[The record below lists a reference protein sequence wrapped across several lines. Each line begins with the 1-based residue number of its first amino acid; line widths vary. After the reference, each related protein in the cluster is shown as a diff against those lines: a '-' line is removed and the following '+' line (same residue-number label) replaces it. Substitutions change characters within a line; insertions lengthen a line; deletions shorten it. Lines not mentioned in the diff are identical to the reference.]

1 MSTESKLICFLLLVV
16 LLNNLL
22 WAAIIPFDGAP
33 DEIHHFEVVQFIMD
47 HRRLPVFGEGRDL
60 YIRIDPNTRDGKV
73 LGLYATQP
81 QGAYLLEAI
90 CASLIP
96 LSGRSE
102 GYLSARLASVVTGTI
117 TVLLAYQIAK
127 LLFSPKKQ
135 LVWGLPILVAFVPQV
150 TYVSAY
156 VNQDAFT
163 MMVTSLVLWLWVLG
177 MAKGWS
183 WRSCIALGIALALVG
198 VGRQNGWVVA
208 FPLLPLV
215 LLLSL
220 RGSVKEMLE
229 RLVMVF
235 APSFCVL
242 GWWFARNRHLY
253 GDILASRVAGEAW
266 LTWVSD
272 LLPNWEPYAAKGY
285 NFVSILARS
294 RWLELSFKSFWGVFG
309 YGAVFL
315 DDFIYWLILVA
326 CLLGGLALISRLVL
340 TLLRK
345 NLHPRSWQFQS
356 LTIFALAIAII
367 TVVSLSSSLYQDF
380 QPQSRYLFPAIIP
393 ICTFL
398 LLGWHE
404 LGRIFGI
411 HRMLLPV
418 LSAGLAL
425 LNYVSL
431 LLYIIPWGYG

>member
-1 MSTESKLICFLLLVV
+1 LLLVV
-16 LLNNLL
+16 SLNNLF

-47 HRRLPVFGEGRDL
+47 HRRLPVFGEGGDL

-81 QGAYLLEAI
+81 NGAYVLEAI
-90 CASLIP
+90 CASLIQ

-102 GYLSARLASVVTGTI
+102 GYLGARLASVVAGTI
-117 TVLLAYQIAK
+117 TVLLAYRIAK
-127 LLFSPKKQ
+127 LLFPRKKQ

-163 MMVTSLVLWLWVLG
+163 MMVTSLVLWLWVSG

-183 WRSCIALGIALALVG
+183 RGSCIALGIALALVG
-198 VGRQNGWVVA
+198 VARQNGWTVA

-220 RGSVKEMLE
+220 RGGVKVVLE
-229 RLVMVF
+229 RLVVVF
-235 APSFCVL
+235 VPPSCVL
-242 GWWFARNRHLY
+242 GWWFARNYYLY

-266 LTWVSD
+266 LTWLSD
-272 LLPNWEPYAAKGY
+272 LVPNWEPYVAKGH
-285 NFVSILARS
+285 NFVTILTRS
-294 RWLELSFKSFWGVFG
+294 RWLELSFKSFWGFFG
-309 YGAVFL
+309 YGTVFL
-315 DDFIYWLILVA
+315 DDLIYWLILVS
-326 CLLGGLALISRLVL
+326 CLLGGLALFRRFILM
-340 TLLRK
+340 LLAR
-345 NLHPRSWQFQS
+345 NLHPGSWQFQA

-367 TVVSLSSSLYQDF
+367 TVASLYSSLYQDF

-404 LGRIFGI
+404 LGMIFGI
-411 HRMLLPV
+411 HRVLLPV

-431 LLYIIPWGYG
+431 LLYIVPWGYG